1 MPPLVDIYSS
11 CQVAAIQQPD
21 KHHGIYQISLKKA
34 VEWSGVTGVFYAHNP
49 DGVPRG
55 MHPGERFGLS
65 GEFAMKIQVNQ
76 IPAKGEAFEGKEQND
91 ILELNDPVIRPVDS
105 LSYSLFAQFDNDTL
119 LVSGTLSILLELD
132 CVSCLQPFIYA
143 LVVRDF
149 SAEIPAGPN
158 DTVDL
163 TPYLR
168 EDIVLA
174 LPAHPRCDWDG
185 SRVCPGPKIPRQVTE
200 ETEPSQPDAWAALD
214 ELNLRK
220 KN

>member
-1 MPPLVDIYSS
+1 LEKIR
-11 CQVAAIQQPD
+11 AR
-21 KHHGIYQISLKKA
+21 
-34 VEWSGVTGVFYAHNP
+34 E
-49 DGVPRG
+49 
-55 MHPGERFGLS
+55 
-65 GEFAMKIQVNQ
+65 EFAMKIQVNQ
-76 IPAKGEAFEGKEQND
+76 IPAKGAAFEGKEHDD
-91 ILELNDPVIRPVDS
+91 ILELNDPAIRPVDTVA
-105 LSYSLFAQFDNDTL
+105 YSLFAQFDKDTL
-119 LVSGTLSILLELD
+119 WVSGTLSILFELD
-132 CVSCLQPFIYA
+132 CVSCLQPFLCP

-149 SAEIPAGPN
+149 SVEIPAGPN

-163 TPYLR
+163 TAYLR

-200 ETEPSQPDAWAALD
+200 EKEPSQPDAWAALD

>member
-1 MPPLVDIYSS
+1 MRP
-11 CQVAAIQQPD
+11 
-21 KHHGIYQISLKKA
+21 
-34 VEWSGVTGVFYAHNP
+34 WSQS
-49 DGVPRG
+49 
-55 MHPGERFGLS
+55 GLS
-65 GEFAMKIQVNQ
+65 GEFAMKIQVNH

-91 ILELNDPVIRPVDS
+91 ILELNDPGIRAVDT
-105 LSYSLFAQFDNDTL
+105 LSYSLCAQFDKNTL
-119 LVSGTLSILLELD
+119 LISSTLSIVLELD
-132 CVSCLQPFIYA
+132 CVSCLQPFISP
-143 LVVRDF
+143 LEVRDF
-149 SAEIPAGPN
+149 SVEIPAGPH